1 MTNTNELNKKKRP
14 SSLIKNNQIEPKVQ
28 SVIKT
33 EQVEKFV
40 RADKKATVK
49 NQNANLKLS
58 QDTKNEL
65 DLLIKLTD
73 HKFGYEMVETLI
85 DYYVENALDNDKKRA
100 FKTLSSIW

>member
-100 FKTLSSIW
+100 FKTLSSL

>member
-100 FKTLSSIW
+100 FKTLSSI

>member
-33 EQVEKFV
+33 EQVEKFA

-100 FKTLSSIW
+100 FKTLSSI

>member
-1 MTNTNELNKKKRP
+1 MSNINELNKKKRP

-33 EQVEKFV
+33 EKVENFV
-40 RADKKATVK
+40 RSDKKVTVK

-100 FKTLSSIW
+100 FKTLSSI

>member
-58 QDTKNEL
+58 QD
-65 DLLIKLTD
+65 
-73 HKFGYEMVETLI
+73 
-85 DYYVENALDNDKKRA
+85 R
-100 FKTLSSIW
+100 